1 VCESVLH
8 HDQILAPQAVIA
20 SVTCSD
26 LDVLGAEAR
35 RENVEVQPA
44 ELEGAGNR
52 NDTQNRQRDAALHP
66 CHGQPDSRL
75 GKAVVAVGVSYGGA
89 IADGMV
95 MVLWARRRSKDGR
108 KLARHHSKPQKYRC
122 GKTRKCSAPR
132 FRGRTHG

>member
-20 SVTCSD
+20 SVMLLLFCITCSD
-26 LDVLGAEAR
+26 L
-35 RENVEVQPA
+35 
-44 ELEGAGNR
+44 EGAVNR